1 VLNLAL
7 SSFFIRVWIDRFITT
22 LNRLSLSSADFTE
35 SCVGQCTTS
44 CTCKATTMFAQAYW
58 LVQDWNLLICHCKR
72 QVLIGYHLGAEID
85 RRFGGAYCLH
95 QHISE
100 TPVFFGETARRY
112 IRGDCSLRTVVLS
125 PPSQQC
131 QEPIAHNQY
140 SSVLC
145 DLVARRI
152 SAV

>member
-7 SSFFIRVWIDRFITT
+7 SSSFIRVWIDRFITT

-35 SCVGQCTTS
+35 SCVGQCT
-44 CTCKATTMFAQAYW
+44 CTCKATTMFAQAQW

-85 RRFGGAYCLH
+85 RRFRGAYCLH
-95 QHISE
+95 QHTSE
-100 TPVFFGETARRY
+100 TPVIFSETARRH
-112 IRGDCSLRTVVLS
+112 IREDGRLRTVLLS

-131 QEPIAHNQY
+131 QETITHNQY

-145 DLVARRI
+145 DLVGQRI